1 MLAVTVVFALF
12 VSLLIGGA
20 SLPAFAAAAEAST
33 SAPVIVRIDSPTAG
47 ELVKSKVHLAAI
59 RGSAQ
64 SGSGDALDFDVMLT
78 LDVSHSTRYPS
89 GSDVDEDGDVGFN
102 PHEEL
107 IAPGT
112 YPDDMVCSDPEDTIL
127 AAEIRAAHLLL
138 EVLDPKRTRVG
149 VISFSGEVDPD
160 TGKRKRFDQQ
170 DAILQVPLTSD
181 FDRVRRA
188 LDEIARRGPFGATN
202 FSAAIQL
209 VVRELAGISGAESQP
224 REGAKKVVL
233 FLTDGVPT
241 FPFGMGSS
249 ADPEDTEAAI
259 NAARLARRAGIVVN
273 TYALGR
279 HALAAPVAVTEMARI
294 TVGSYT
300 PARNPGDITSF
311 LQGVTFANVEDVVI
325 TNLTTRE
332 VSYDVS
338 LSPDGTF
345 SGFVPVSEGEN
356 LVQVTALASDGGEST
371 AQVDFAFEKSGLSDR
386 ELALELER
394 IQKRNKELMLLIERE
409 RIQRFRDR
417 QRKRVVIE
425 AEDEEE

>member
-1 MLAVTVVFALF
+1 M
-12 VSLLIGGA
+12 
-20 SLPAFAAAAEAST
+20 
-33 SAPVIVRIDSPTAG
+33 
-47 ELVKSKVHLAAI
+47 
-59 RGSAQ
+59 
-64 SGSGDALDFDVMLT
+64 
-78 LDVSHSTRYPS
+78 
-89 GSDVDEDGDVGFN
+89 
-102 PHEEL
+102 
-107 IAPGT
+107 
-112 YPDDMVCSDPEDTIL
+112 
-127 AAEIRAAHLLL
+127 
-138 EVLDPKRTRVG
+138 
-149 VISFSGEVDPD
+149 
-160 TGKRKRFDQQ
+160 
-170 DAILQVPLTSD
+170 
-181 FDRVRRA
+181 RRA

-279 HALAAPVAVTEMARI
+279 HALAAPVAVTEMARL

-338 LSPDGTF
+338 LSPDGSF

-371 AQVDFAFEKSGLSDR
+371 AQVDFAFEKSGLSER

-394 IQKRNKELMLLIERE
+394 IQRRNKELMLLIESE

-425 AEDEEE
+425 AEDEAE